1 MAARQGGRILSHG
14 GKNLTAALLAWQAT
28 APWGQGRP
36 QFLAVATALLVVNT
50 STVHHSVTEAVRRI
64 AVQVAGAALAIATAW
79 WLGPTAGSIL
89 VVLAV
94 VLAIRGRR
102 MFDDQ
107 LQVAS
112 TALVTLAVVAAM
124 PVRDLVLLALATAA
138 GAVMGTAVH
147 ALILPPVYVDDSRAA
162 VRRLARATSLLL
174 CDMGRGLR
182 EHQRTSH
189 ARVWLSRARQL
200 EEEIAEAQ
208 DHVRLA
214 EDSLRWNLRCS
225 VHGSRRPGTGGH
237 ALLVLHGISLQVR
250 GIARTLVDTV
260 DAPRDGFRLGSLFT
274 DQYARTLE
282 LAGQAVE
289 DFAEGSRAADPEHAD
304 AGRRLC
310 TALDQAQVWHDRMT
324 GLVAR
329 GALTEPGAWHIY
341 GSLVTDAERLLSDLD
356 RAGTAEP
363 MAPVTPMTPMTPM
376 TPSMPN
382 ARSPRF

>member
-1 MAARQGGRILSHG
+1 MVARQGGRLLSHG

-138 GAVMGTAVH
+138 GR
-147 ALILPPVYVDDSRAA
+147 SW
-162 VRRLARATSLLL
+162 
-174 CDMGRGLR
+174 GR
-182 EHQRTSH
+182 Q
-189 ARVWLSRARQL
+189 
-200 EEEIAEAQ
+200 
-208 DHVRLA
+208 
-214 EDSLRWNLRCS
+214 
-225 VHGSRRPGTGGH
+225 
-237 ALLVLHGISLQVR
+237 
-250 GIARTLVDTV
+250 
-260 DAPRDGFRLGSLFT
+260 
-274 DQYARTLE
+274 
-282 LAGQAVE
+282 
-289 DFAEGSRAADPEHAD
+289 
-304 AGRRLC
+304 
-310 TALDQAQVWHDRMT
+310 
-324 GLVAR
+324 
-329 GALTEPGAWHIY
+329 
-341 GSLVTDAERLLSDLD
+341 
-356 RAGTAEP
+356 
-363 MAPVTPMTPMTPM
+363 
-376 TPSMPN
+376 SMP
-382 ARSPRF
+382 

>member
-1 MAARQGGRILSHG
+1 MAARQGRHILSHG
-14 GKNLTAALLAWQAT
+14 GKNLTAALLAWQAS
-28 APWGQGRP
+28 APWGPGRP

-50 STVHHSVTEAVRRI
+50 STVHHSVTEAARRI
-64 AVQVAGAALAIATAW
+64 AVQAAGAALAIATAW
-79 WLGPTAGSIL
+79 WLGPTAGSIM

-94 VLAIRGRR
+94 VLATRGRR

-112 TALVTLAVVAAM
+112 TALLTLAVVAAM

-138 GAVMGTAVH
+138 GAIVGTAVN

-162 VRRLARATSLLL
+162 VRRLARATSALLR
-174 CDMGRGLR
+174 DMGRGLHQ
-182 EHQRTSH
+182 HQRPSH

-208 DHVRLA
+208 DQVRLA

-225 VHGSRRPGTGGH
+225 VHGPRRPGTGGH

-250 GIARTLVDTV
+250 GIARTLADTL
-260 DAPRDGFRLGSLFT
+260 DAPRDDFRLGRLFT

-289 DFAEGSRAADPEHAD
+289 DFTAGSRAAEPEHTA
-304 AGRRLC
+304 AGKRLC
-310 TALDQAQVWHDRMT
+310 TALDQAQSWHDRMT
-324 GLVAR
+324 ELVAR

-356 RAGTAEP
+356 RAGTSEP
-363 MAPVTPMTPMTPM
+363 MAPVTPLAKSAPT
-376 TPSMPN
+376 
-382 ARSPRF
+382 ARFPRS

>member
-1 MAARQGGRILSHG
+1 MAARQGGRLLSHG
-14 GKNLTAALLAWQAT
+14 GKNLTAALLAWQAS

-50 STVHHSVTEAVRRI
+50 STVHHSMIEAARRVAIQAAGVTLAV
-64 AVQVAGAALAIATAW
+64 ATAW
-79 WLGPTAGSIL
+79 WLGPTAGSIM
-89 VVLAV
+89 A
-94 VLAIRGRR
+94 VLAIILVTRGRR
-102 MFDDQ
+102 TFDDH

-112 TALVTLAVVAAM
+112 TTLITLTAAAAM
-124 PVRDLVLLALATAA
+124 PVRDLALLALATLT
-138 GAVMGTAVH
+138 GAVVGTAVH
-147 ALILPPVYVDDSRAA
+147 ALILPPVHVADSRTA
-162 VRRLARATSLLL
+162 VRRLARATSTLLR
-174 CDMGRGLR
+174 DMGRGLR
-182 EHQRTSH
+182 KHQRTSH

-208 DHVRLA
+208 DQVRLA

-225 VHGSRRPGTGGH
+225 VHGPRRPGTGGH

-250 GIARTLVDTV
+250 GIARTLADTV
-260 DAPRDGFRLGSLFT
+260 DAPRDGFRLGPLFT

-289 DFAEGSRAADPEHAD
+289 DFAEVDRAAEPEHTD
-304 AGRRLC
+304 VGKRLC
-310 TALDQAQVWHDRMT
+310 TALDQARSWHDSMT
-324 GLVAR
+324 ELVAR

-363 MAPVTPMTPMTPM
+363 MAPVTPMTKSAPA
-376 TPSMPN
+376 
-382 ARSPRF
+382 ARFPRS

>member
-14 GKNLTAALLAWQAT
+14 GKNLTAALLAWQAS

-50 STVHHSVTEAVRRI
+50 STVHHSMIEAARRVAI
-64 AVQVAGAALAIATAW
+64 QVAGVTLAIATAW
-79 WLGPTAGSIL
+79 WLGPTTGSIMA
-89 VVLAV
+89 VLAV
-94 VLAIRGRR
+94 ILAARGRR
-102 MFDDQ
+102 AFDDH

-112 TALVTLAVVAAM
+112 TALLTLTAAAAV
-124 PVRDLVLLALATAA
+124 PVRDLALLALATVT
-138 GAVMGTAVH
+138 GAIVGTAVH
-147 ALILPPVYVDDSRAA
+147 ALILPPVHVADSRTA

-174 CDMGRGLR
+174 RDMGRGLR
-182 EHQRTSH
+182 QHQRTSH

-214 EDSLRWNLRCS
+214 EDSLRWNIRCS
-225 VHGSRRPGTGGH
+225 VHGPRRPGTGGH

-260 DAPRDGFRLGSLFT
+260 DAPRDDFRLGQLFT

-289 DFAEGSRAADPEHAD
+289 DFAEVNRAADPEHAD
-304 AGRRLC
+304 AGKRLR
-310 TALDQAQVWHDRMT
+310 TALDQAQSWHDRMT
-324 GLVAR
+324 ELVAR

-341 GSLVTDAERLLSDLD
+341 GSLVTDAERLLSDLH
-356 RAGTAEP
+356 RAGTSE
-363 MAPVTPMTPMTPM
+363 PMTPMTPVTPM
-376 TPSMPN
+376 TKSAPT
-382 ARSPRF
+382 ARFPRF